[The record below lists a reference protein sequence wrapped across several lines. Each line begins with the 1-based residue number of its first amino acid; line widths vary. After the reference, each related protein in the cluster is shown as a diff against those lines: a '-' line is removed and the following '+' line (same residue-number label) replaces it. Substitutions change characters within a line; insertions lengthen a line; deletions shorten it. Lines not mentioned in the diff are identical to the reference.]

1 VTTTYYVWQLRRD
14 EGEPWQVASR
24 HDTYD
29 EAVLAHH
36 QRSTPSMWRLV
47 KRTEEVVEPPAEA
60 KKIKVPEF
68 NPQAVQE
75 QYLASPIEK
84 MNALIANF
92 NSVTGASIA
101 PVHAG
106 EMVDFSVL
114 RVLMGMVEAITK
126 VLEQAELPP
135 ATATDPGY
143 WQEGKQ

>member
-1 VTTTYYVWQLRRD
+1 MTKRNLLPVSEADTVWLMKNYP
-14 EGEPWQVASR
+14 EP
-24 HDTYD
+24 
-29 EAVLAHH
+29 
-36 QRSTPSMWRLV
+36 
-47 KRTEEVVEPPAEA
+47 
-60 KKIKVPEF
+60 
-68 NPQAVQE
+68 
-75 QYLASPIEK
+75 